1 MNLSARLYLLYSCI
15 PFVFTGCSSVSDAAY
30 KTFVS
35 AFHDDSKVMADASL
49 NKDLSYLRVNIAGL
63 EALMVKGYID
73 QDKLGPIDVWYSSDG
88 SVLRLQKG
96 RYLGSL
102 GFDQN
107 WQNVQLQDAPELS
120 NIVSQFKR
128 ETASTQLKSVASF
141 YPEQQYFFSRFK
153 TEMPGYQSTLQ
164 ERVGVS
170 VQDASPPNIP
180 KSLNTYLNTS
190 EIVWVSE
197 KSLKNNEKA
206 KNNSSYAWYGFKKI
220 NSSYVQVI
228 GQQCLSADFCI
239 TWMPWPIQ

>member
-1 MNLSARLYLLYSCI
+1 MNLSARLYLLLSCT
-15 PFVFTGCSSVSDAAY
+15 PFFFMGCSSDSDAAY
-30 KTFVS
+30 KTLVS
-35 AFHDDSKVMADASL
+35 TFQDDSKVMADASL
-49 NKDLSYLRVNIAGL
+49 NKDLSYLRVNIDGL

-102 GFDQN
+102 GFDKN
-107 WQNVQLQDAPELS
+107 WQHVQLQDAPDFT
-120 NIVSQFKR
+120 NIVNQFKR
-128 ETASTQLKSVASF
+128 ETASIQLKSVASF
-141 YPEQQYFFSRFK
+141 YPEQQYFFSRSK
-153 TEMPGYQSTLQ
+153 TEMPGYQSSLQ
-164 ERVGVS
+164 ERVGAS
-170 VQDASPPNIP
+170 AQDSAPIGIP
-180 KSLNTYLNTS
+180 KSLSSYLNPS

-197 KSLKNNEKA
+197 KPLNNNEKA